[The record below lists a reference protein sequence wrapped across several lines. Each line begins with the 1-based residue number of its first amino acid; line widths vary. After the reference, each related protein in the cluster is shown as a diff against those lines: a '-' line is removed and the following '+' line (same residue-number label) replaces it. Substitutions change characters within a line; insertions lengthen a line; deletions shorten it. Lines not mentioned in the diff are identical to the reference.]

1 MHRILDLLVSTVHF
15 RVPRLNLELFVD
27 QLMSLSRRDHTL
39 DIQLELSDHVLI
51 PDERLMSDLQRMRML
66 EVDLLAPDKSSTIL
80 FPFELDQKWAVTEA

>member
-1 MHRILDLLVSTVHF
+1 MHRILNLLVSTVHF

-27 QLMSLSRRDHTL
+27 QLMSLCRRDHTL
-39 DIQLELSDHVLI
+39 NIQLELSDHVLV

-66 EVDLLAPDKSSTIL
+66 EVDLLASYEATPIL